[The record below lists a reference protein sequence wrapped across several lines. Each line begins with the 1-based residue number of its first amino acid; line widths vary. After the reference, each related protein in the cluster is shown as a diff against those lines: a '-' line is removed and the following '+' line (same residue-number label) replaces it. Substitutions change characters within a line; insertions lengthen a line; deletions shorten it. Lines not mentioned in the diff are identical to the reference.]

1 LKPVSIVANIGP
13 APRIFGAGPIFV
25 ALVLVCALLF
35 LGGCSEPPIPSQV
48 DLAVKQDQDLW
59 KAGIPK
65 LVPREYEEYAATL
78 RAGQDLVVTERSRFI
93 WFQNYDD
100 VAKFFGDVLSQGE
113 QVRTAARIAKARE
126 EGDLI
131 QQVAKVS
138 DRIRI
143 LRQLEDNVRD
153 KKMSSRGLV
162 RAETLLTESKGHIK
176 NSDWEKARRAI
187 TEASLNVDSA
197 VKATRQ
203 RVARF
208 SDGQQIARWRA
219 QVANAVQ
226 RSRSNGAYLIV
237 VNKLDRELTLY
248 KGGHQVKTYSAGMG
262 INYLADKLYSG
273 DRATPE
279 GEYKVIRKLP
289 ASKFY
294 KALLINYPNEEDQ
307 RRFAEAKRRGEISKR
322 TQIGG
327 LIEIHGGGTVGLTNG
342 CVALDDRHMLEL
354 YNTVE
359 VGTPVVIV
367 GALDANNSLCATL
380 DSLCNETVQ

>member
-1 LKPVSIVANIGP
+1 MANIGP
-13 APRIFGAGPIFV
+13 APRILGAGPIVV
-25 ALVLVCALLF
+25 ALVLLSCLLF
-35 LGGCSEPPIPSQV
+35 LGGCSEPPIPTQV
-48 DLAVKQDQDLW
+48 DLAVQQDQTLW
-59 KAGIPK
+59 KDGVPK
-65 LVPREYEEYAATL
+65 LAPREYEEYAATL
-78 RAGQDLVVTERSRFI
+78 RAGQELLIAERSRFV
-93 WFQNYDD
+93 WFQNYEDI
-100 VAKFFGDVLSQGE
+100 AKFFGDILNQGE

-126 EGDLI
+126 AGDLT
-131 QQVAKVS
+131 QQVAKVAE
-138 DRIRI
+138 RIRI

-162 RAETLLTESKGHIK
+162 RAETLLAEASGHVR
-176 NSDWEKARRAI
+176 NSDWEKARRVI
-187 TEASLNVDSA
+187 SEASLNVDSA

-208 SDGQQIARWRA
+208 SDGQQIARWRG
-219 QVANAVQ
+219 QVANAIQ
-226 RSRSNGAYLIV
+226 RSRSNGGYLIV

-248 KGGHQVKTYSAGMG
+248 KGGHQVKTYAAGMG
-262 INYLADKLYSG
+262 INYLADKLYAG

-294 KALLINYPNEEDQ
+294 KALLINYPNDEDQ
-307 RRFAEAKRRGEISKR
+307 RRFAEAKRRGELSKR

-354 YNTVE
+354 YNAVD

-380 DSLCNETVQ
+380 NSLCNETVQ